1 MYQNIEP
8 YLEHV
13 KGQTYCIVT
22 GYSRLPVF
30 KLDDTN
36 IIMIDS
42 GLPREWEGIE
52 RCLDK
57 EALIVKAVLTSH
69 YHPDH
74 IGNHLR
80 LRRKFGA
87 KLYLSPFAANAKA
100 DPMNML
106 GGMVGITTYRQVKK
120 HFGEAFAPDFL
131 IDWCAPSIQVEGI
144 IFQILQLP
152 GHCPE
157 HMGFITPDNV
167 GYVADTVLSKNTTE
181 HLRSTFTTCV
191 ELELSSKEKLA
202 ELNCDKYIVAHN
214 AVCDSIRELALQ
226 NRDHML
232 DRLQLLEEIAAD
244 YMDLDTLIARFL
256 EVTNNIPDSVRK
268 ISGTRHNLIP
278 LVDYL
283 MDTGRFIARVK
294 DGYIQYKTAHLSED
308 MPSG

>member
-13 KGQTYCIVT
+13 KGNTYCIVT
-22 GYSRLPVF
+22 GYSRLPVY
-30 KLDDTN
+30 KLDDKN

-52 RCLDK
+52 RCLEK
-57 EALIVKAVLTSH
+57 EKLFVKAVLSSH

-74 IGNHLR
+74 IGNHLK

-87 KLYLSPFAANAKA
+87 KLYLSPFAAAAKA

-106 GGMVGITTYRQVKK
+106 GSMAGITTYRQVKN
-120 HFGEAFAPDFL
+120 HFGEVFAPDVF
-131 IDWCAPSIQVEGI
+131 IDWNAPSIEVEGAV
-144 IFQILQLP
+144 FQILQLP
-152 GHCPE
+152 GHCAE
-157 HMGFITPDNV
+157 HMGFITADNV
-167 GYVADTVLSKNTTE
+167 GYVADTVLSKNIIE

-191 ELELSSKEKLA
+191 ELDLQSKEKLTQ
-202 ELNCDKYIVAHN
+202 LQCDKYIVAHN

-232 DRLQLLEEIAAD
+232 GRLELLEDIAGD
-244 YMDLDTLIARFL
+244 YMNLDTLVAQFL
-256 EVTNNIPDSVRK
+256 EITDNQLDSVRK
-268 ISGTRHNLIP
+268 VAGTRRNVIP

-283 MDTGRFIARVK
+283 MDTGRFTARVK
-294 DGYIQYKTAHLSED
+294 DGYIEYKKA
-308 MPSG
+308 

>member
-1 MYQNIEP
+1 VYQNADP

-22 GYSRLPVF
+22 GYSRLPVY

-52 RCLDK
+52 KCLDR
-57 EALIVKAVLTSH
+57 EQLTVQSVLTSH

-80 LRRKFGA
+80 LREKYGT
-87 KLYLSPFAANAKA
+87 KLYLSPFAAACKA

-106 GGMVGITTYRQVKK
+106 GGMVGITTYRQVQM
-120 HFGEAFAPDFL
+120 HFGKPFQPDHL
-131 IDWCAPSIQVEGI
+131 IDWNAPSVEAEGVS
-144 IFQILQLP
+144 FQILQLP

-167 GYVADTVLSKNTTE
+167 GYVSDTLLSQNIIE

-191 ELELSSKEKLA
+191 ELELQSKEKLL
-202 ELNCDKYIVAHN
+202 ELRCDRYIVAHN
-214 AVCDSIRELALQ
+214 AVCDSIRELAQQ
-226 NRDHML
+226 NLRHMHS
-232 DRLQLLEEIAAD
+232 RLELLEEIAGE
-244 YMDLDTLIARFL
+244 YMGLDTLVARFL
-256 EVTNNIPDSVRK
+256 EVTHNIPDSVRK
-268 ISGTRHNLIP
+268 VAGTRHNLVP

-283 MDTGRFIARVK
+283 MDTGRFTARTV
-294 DGYIQYKTAHLSED
+294 DGYVQYKRA
-308 MPSG
+308 

>member
-8 YLEHV
+8 YLEPV
-13 KGQTYCIVT
+13 KENTYCIVT
-22 GYSRLPVF
+22 GYSRLPVY
-30 KLDDTN
+30 KLDEQN

-52 RCLDK
+52 GCLEK
-57 EALIVKAVLTSH
+57 EKLTVKAVLSSH

-80 LRRKFGA
+80 LRKKYGA
-87 KLYLSPFAANAKA
+87 MLYLSPFAANAKA

-106 GGMVGITTYRQVKK
+106 GSMAGVTTYRQVKN
-120 HFGEAFAPDFL
+120 HFGESFAPDVYL
-131 IDWCAPSIQVEGI
+131 DWNAASVTVEGAE
-144 IFQILQLP
+144 FQILQLP
-152 GHCPE
+152 GHCAE

-167 GYVADTVLSKNTTE
+167 GYVADTVLSKNIIE

-191 ELELSSKEKLA
+191 ELDLISKEKLT

-214 AVCDSIRELALQ
+214 AVCDSIRELAIQ

-232 DRLQLLEEIAAD
+232 ARLELLEQIAVD
-244 YMDLDTLIARFL
+244 YMNLDTLVAKFL
-256 EVTNNIPDSVRK
+256 EVTDNQLDSVRK
-268 ISGTRHNLIP
+268 VAGTRRNVIP

-283 MDTGRFIARVK
+283 MDTGRFTARVK
-294 DGYIQYKTAHLSED
+294 DGYIEYKKA
-308 MPSG
+308 

>member
-13 KGQTYCIVT
+13 KGNTYCIVT
-22 GYSRLPVF
+22 GYSRLPVY
-30 KLDDTN
+30 KLDDKN

-42 GLPREWEGIE
+42 CLPREWEGIE
-52 RCLDK
+52 RCLEK
-57 EALIVKAVLTSH
+57 EKLFVKAVLSSH

-87 KLYLSPFAANAKA
+87 KLYLSPFAAAAKA

-106 GGMVGITTYRQVKK
+106 GSMAGITTYRQVKN
-120 HFGEAFAPDFL
+120 HFGEVFAPDVF
-131 IDWCAPSIQVEGI
+131 IDWNAPWVEAEGAV
-144 IFQILQLP
+144 FQILQLP
-152 GHCPE
+152 GHCAE
-157 HMGFITPDNV
+157 HMGFITADNV
-167 GYVADTVLSKNTTE
+167 GYVADTVLSKNIIE

-191 ELELSSKEKLA
+191 ELDLQSKEKLTQ
-202 ELNCDKYIVAHN
+202 LQCDKYIVAHN

-232 DRLQLLEEIAAD
+232 GRLELLEDIAGD
-244 YMDLDTLIARFL
+244 YMNLDTLVARFL
-256 EVTNNIPDSVRK
+256 EVTDNQLDSVRK
-268 ISGTRHNLIP
+268 VAGTRRNVIP

-283 MDTGRFIARVK
+283 MDTGRFTARVK
-294 DGYIQYKTAHLSED
+294 DGYIEYKKA
-308 MPSG
+308 

>member
-22 GYSRLPVF
+22 GYSRLPVY
-30 KLDDTN
+30 KLDQNN
-36 IIMIDS
+36 IILIDS
-42 GLPREWEGIE
+42 GFPREGDGIIGCLEKEG
-52 RCLDK
+52 LS
-57 EALIVKAVLTSH
+57 VKAVLTSH

-74 IGNHLR
+74 IGNHQR
-80 LRRKFGA
+80 LRQKYGA
-87 KLYLSPFAANAKA
+87 KLYLSPFAASAKA

-106 GGMVGITTYRQVKK
+106 GGMVGIATYQQIKG
-120 HFGEAFAPDFL
+120 FYGEPFAPDFI
-131 IDWCAPSIQVEGI
+131 IDWNAPSIEVEGAV
-144 IFQILQLP
+144 FQILQLP

-167 GYVADTVLSKNTTE
+167 GYVADTVLSKNIIE

-191 ELELSSKEKLA
+191 ELELASKEKLTQL
-202 ELNCDKYIVAHN
+202 ECDKYIIAHN
-214 AVCDSIRELALQ
+214 AVCDSIRDLAIQ

-232 DRLQLLEEIAAD
+232 ARLQLLEEIAAD

-268 ISGTRHNLIP
+268 ITGTRHNLIP

-283 MDTGRFIARVK
+283 MDTGRFTARAEN
-294 DGYIQYKTAHLSED
+294 GYVQYKKA
-308 MPSG
+308 

>member
-13 KGQTYCIVT
+13 KGNTYCIVT
-22 GYSRLPVF
+22 GYSRLPVY
-30 KLDDTN
+30 KLDDKN

-52 RCLDK
+52 RCLEK
-57 EALIVKAVLTSH
+57 EKLFVKAVLSSH

-74 IGNHLR
+74 IGNHLK

-87 KLYLSPFAANAKA
+87 KLYLSPFAAAAKA

-106 GGMVGITTYRQVKK
+106 GSMAGITTYRQVKN
-120 HFGEAFAPDFL
+120 HFGEVFALDVF
-131 IDWCAPSIQVEGI
+131 IDWNAPSIEVEGAV
-144 IFQILQLP
+144 FQILQLP
-152 GHCPE
+152 GHCAE
-157 HMGFITPDNV
+157 HMGFITADNV
-167 GYVADTVLSKNTTE
+167 GYVADTVLSKNIIE

-191 ELELSSKEKLA
+191 ELDLQSKEKLTQ
-202 ELNCDKYIVAHN
+202 LQCDKYIVAHN

-232 DRLQLLEEIAAD
+232 GRLELLEDIAGD
-244 YMDLDTLIARFL
+244 YMNLDTLVAQFL
-256 EVTNNIPDSVRK
+256 EITDNQLDSVRK
-268 ISGTRHNLIP
+268 VAGTRRNVIP

-283 MDTGRFIARVK
+283 MDTGRFTARVK
-294 DGYIQYKTAHLSED
+294 DGYIEYKKA
-308 MPSG
+308 

>member
-1 MYQNIEP
+1 MLYQNIEP
-8 YLEHV
+8 WLEHV

-22 GYSRLPVF
+22 GYSRLPVY
-30 KLDDTN
+30 KLSDTDV
-36 IIMIDS
+36 IMIDS

-52 RCLDK
+52 QCLDR
-57 EALIVKAVLTSH
+57 ENLFVKAVITSH

-80 LRRKFGA
+80 LRRKYGA

-106 GGMVGITTYRQVKK
+106 GGMVGITTYRQVQRV
-120 HFGEAFAPDFL
+120 FGEPFAPDAM
-131 IDWCAPSIQVEGI
+131 IDWNAPSVEAEGVV
-144 IFQILQLP
+144 FQILQLP

-167 GYVADTVLSKNTTE
+167 GYVADTVLSKNIIE

-191 ELELSSKEKLA
+191 ELELSSKEKLT
-202 ELNCDKYIVAHN
+202 ELTCDKYIVAHN
-214 AVCDSIRELALQ
+214 AVLDSIKELAVQ

-232 DRLQLLEEIAAD
+232 ARLELLEQIAAD

-268 ISGTRHNLIP
+268 ITGTRHNLIP

-283 MDTGRFIARVK
+283 MDTGRFTARAK
-294 DGYIQYKTAHLSED
+294 DGFVQYKKA
-308 MPSG
+308 

>member
-13 KGQTYCIVT
+13 KGQTFCIVT
-22 GYSRLPVF
+22 GYSRLPVY
-30 KLDDTN
+30 KLDEQN

-52 RCLDK
+52 TCLEKAD
-57 EALIVKAVLTSH
+57 LFVKAVLTSH

-80 LRRKFGA
+80 LRRKYGT
-87 KLYLSPFAANAKA
+87 KLYLSPFAASAKA

-106 GGMVGITTYRQVKK
+106 GGMVGITTYRRVKE
-120 HFGEAFAPDFL
+120 HFGESFAPDHI
-131 IDWCAPSIQVEGI
+131 IDWTAPSIEVEGVV
-144 IFQILQLP
+144 FQILQLP
-152 GHCPE
+152 GHCSE

-167 GYVADTVLSKNTTE
+167 GYVADTVLSKNIIE

-191 ELELSSKEKLA
+191 ELDLASKESLTR
-202 ELNCDKYIVAHN
+202 LCCDKYIVAHN

-226 NRDHML
+226 NREHML
-232 DRLQLLEEIAAD
+232 QRLQLLEDIAGE

-256 EVTNNIPDSVRK
+256 EVTHNIPDSVRK
-268 ISGTRHNLIP
+268 VAGTRHNLIP

-283 MDTGRFIARVK
+283 MDTGRFTARAK
-294 DGYIQYKTAHLSED
+294 DGFVQYKKA
-308 MPSG
+308 

>member
-8 YLEHV
+8 YLEQV
-13 KGQTYCIVT
+13 KGNTYCIVT
-22 GYSRLPVF
+22 GYSRLPVYM
-30 KLDDTN
+30 LDEKHC
-36 IIMIDS
+36 IMIDS

-57 EALIVKAVLTSH
+57 NGLFVKAVITSH

-74 IGNHLR
+74 IGNHLQ

-87 KLYLSPFAANAKA
+87 KLYLSPYAAACKA

-106 GGMVGITTYRQVKK
+106 GSMAGVTTYRQVKN
-120 HFGEAFAPDFL
+120 HFGEVFTPDAL
-131 IDWCAPSIQVEGI
+131 IDWNAPSIDVEGAK
-144 IFQILQLP
+144 FQILQLP
-152 GHCPE
+152 GHCAE

-167 GYVADTVLSKNTTE
+167 GYVADAVLSKNIIE

-191 ELELSSKEKLA
+191 ELDLQSKEKLTQ
-202 ELNCDKYIVAHN
+202 LTCDKYIIAHN

-232 DRLQLLEEIAAD
+232 ARLELLEDIAAD
-244 YMDLDTLIARFL
+244 YMNLDTLVARFL
-256 EVTNNIPDSVRK
+256 EVTDNQLDSVRK
-268 ISGTRHNLIP
+268 VAGTRRNVIP

-283 MDTGRFIARVK
+283 MDTGRFTARVK
-294 DGYIQYKTAHLSED
+294 DGYIAYKKA
-308 MPSG
+308 